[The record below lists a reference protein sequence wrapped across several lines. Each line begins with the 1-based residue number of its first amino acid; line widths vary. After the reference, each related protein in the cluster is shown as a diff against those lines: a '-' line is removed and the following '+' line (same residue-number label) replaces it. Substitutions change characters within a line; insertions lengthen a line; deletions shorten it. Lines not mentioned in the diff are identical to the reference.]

1 MPILDVLRATVQLRA
16 SDLFLKVGGP
26 PRVRVDGNVRQ
37 LGTQAMTKDDVK
49 EAFHTLVDEHAR
61 AIFQKYHEV
70 DTAFEADGVG
80 RFRINCFMQ
89 RGNIGLVLRLVQSHI
104 PDYQDL
110 GLPVETFERLA
121 LLRRGLVLVTG
132 ITGSGKSTTLASMIQ
147 YMNRNTN
154 RHIITVED
162 PIEYAYTDERCLINQ
177 REVGID
183 TRDFK
188 SALKNAMREAPD
200 VILIGEMRDTE
211 TVQAAI
217 DAAETGHLVLST
229 LHTINAQ
236 QTMERIINFFP
247 PYQHNLIRMQLSMVV
262 QGVVSQRLVPRANG
276 PGRIPAMEVMIATPT
291 IKQMIEEGRTP
302 ELYAAIRDSQ
312 HFGCV
317 TFNQSLYSLFEQG
330 AISREDALVTSD
342 NPDEMEM
349 LFRGIQRGSQS
360 SLQPQQGSAGS
371 AGSSASNAR
380 R

>member
-1 MPILDVLRATVQLRA
+1 MNIRDVLKATVQLRA
-16 SDLFLKVGGP
+16 SDLFLKVNSP

-37 LGTQAMTKDDVK
+37 LGTVAMTKDDLRD
-49 EAFHTLVDEHAR
+49 AFAILVDEHSR
-61 AIFQKYHEV
+61 EGFKKNHEV
-70 DTAFEADGVG
+70 DTAFEEEGIG
-80 RFRINCFMQ
+80 RFRVNGFMQ
-89 RGNIGLVLRLVQSHI
+89 RGNIGFVLRYVRGDV
-104 PDYQDL
+104 PDFKEL

-121 LLRRGLVLVTG
+121 NLRRGLVLVTG
-132 ITGSGKSTTLASMIQ
+132 ITGSGKSTTLASMIK
-147 YMNRNTN
+147 YMNGNTN

-162 PIEYAYTDERCLINQ
+162 PIEYAYTDERCIINQ

-188 SALKNAMREAPD
+188 SALRNAMREAPD

-247 PYQHNLIRMQLSMVV
+247 PYQHSLIRMQMAMVI
-262 QGVVSQRLVPRANG
+262 QGVVSQRLVPRLG
-276 PGRIPAMEVMIATPT
+276 KPGRCPGLEIMIATPT

-302 ELYAAIRDSQ
+302 ELYGAIRDSE

-317 TFNQSLYSLFEQG
+317 TFNQSLYKLYEKG
-330 AISREDALVTSD
+330 DISREDALATSD

-349 LFRGIQRGSQS
+349 LFRGIQRGSS
-360 SLQPQQGSAGS
+360 TSLMPSMGKK
-371 AGSSASNAR
+371 
-380 R
+380 